1 MLTRTRISRDS
12 LKQPNQESSDRATA
26 YRIWPAK
33 HKPVLQ
39 FPSEPQRQMPRAPG
53 RRSPNQGASMPR
65 SFVVLHALFPTE
77 SGEAQTPENER
88 GQGRA
93 LALGR
98 RAETV
103 RVNAL
108 TCPDGSRSSEAWG
121 DCCFGADYSDA
132 PRLDAA
138 NWTVNGSIRVVFGSP
153 ECRKFSQWP
162 VTGWL

>member
-39 FPSEPQRQMPRAPG
+39 FPSEPQRQLPRAQG

-65 SFVVLHALFPTE
+65 SSVVLHALFPTQ
-77 SGEAQTPENER
+77 SGEAQTPENEK

-93 LALGR
+93 LAFGR
-98 RAETV
+98 RLNGGGLTPGLVRMALV
-103 RVNAL
+103 RVRRGVIVVL
-108 TCPDGSRSSEAWG
+108 VRTIRMRLVWMRRIGRRMVRSVLWLVRPSVGSFRRG
-121 DCCFGADYSDA
+121 
-132 PRLDAA
+132 R
-138 NWTVNGSIRVVFGSP
+138 
-153 ECRKFSQWP
+153 
-162 VTGWL
+162 

>member
-12 LKQPNQESSDRATA
+12 RKQPNQESSDRATA

-39 FPSEPQRQMPRAPG
+39 FPSEPQRQLPRAQG

-65 SFVVLHALFPTE
+65 SSVVLALFPTE
-77 SGEAQTPENER
+77 SREAQTPENQRPGASPGLPKTAER
-88 GQGRA
+88 G
-93 LALGR
+93 
-98 RAETV
+98 
-103 RVNAL
+103 RVNAR
-108 TCPDGSRSSEAWG
+108 TCLDGPRSSEAWG
-121 DCCFGADYSDA
+121 DCCSGADYSDA

-162 VTGWL
+162 VTDWL

>member
-39 FPSEPQRQMPRAPG
+39 FPSEPQRQLPRAQG

-65 SFVVLHALFPTE
+65 SSVVLHALFPTQ
-77 SGEAQTPENER
+77 SGEAQTPENEK

-93 LALGR
+93 LAFGR
-98 RAETV
+98 RLNGGGLTPGLTRMAFV
-103 RVNAL
+103 RVRRGVIVVL
-108 TCPDGSRSSEAWG
+108 VRTIRMRLVWMQRIGRRMVRSVLWLVRPSVGSFR
-121 DCCFGADYSDA
+121 
-132 PRLDAA
+132 R
-138 NWTVNGSIRVVFGSP
+138 
-153 ECRKFSQWP
+153 
-162 VTGWL
+162 

>member
-39 FPSEPQRQMPRAPG
+39 FPSEPQRQLPRAQG

-65 SFVVLHALFPTE
+65 SSVVLHALFPTD
-77 SGEAQTPENER
+77 SREAQTPENEK

-93 LALGR
+93 LAFGR
-98 RAETV
+98 RLNGGGLTPGLVRMALV
-103 RVNAL
+103 RVRRGVIVVL
-108 TCPDGSRSSEAWG
+108 VRTIRMRLVWMQRIGRRMVRSVLWLVRPSVGSFRRG
-121 DCCFGADYSDA
+121 
-132 PRLDAA
+132 R
-138 NWTVNGSIRVVFGSP
+138 
-153 ECRKFSQWP
+153 
-162 VTGWL
+162 

>member
-39 FPSEPQRQMPRAPG
+39 FPSEPQRQLPRAQG

-65 SFVVLHALFPTE
+65 SSVVLHALFPTQ
-77 SGEAQTPENER
+77 SGEAQTPENEKGPGASPGLRKAAER
-88 GQGRA
+88 GW
-93 LALGR
+93 
-98 RAETV
+98 
-103 RVNAL
+103 VNAR
-108 TCPDGSRSSEAWG
+108 TCPDGPRSSEAWG
-121 DCCFGADYSDA
+121 DCCSGADYSDA

-138 NWTVNGSIRVVFGSP
+138 NWTANGSIRVVVGSP
-153 ECRKFSQWP
+153 ECRKFSPWP